1 MIIRL
6 IYRCHDSI
14 RVRGATPSE
23 QGMTVTFNPDKTVM
37 QFFHRAPQLLQLT
50 R

>member
-1 MIIRL
+1 
-6 IYRCHDSI
+6 
-14 RVRGATPSE
+14 
-23 QGMTVTFNPDKTVM
+23 MTVTFNPDKTVM